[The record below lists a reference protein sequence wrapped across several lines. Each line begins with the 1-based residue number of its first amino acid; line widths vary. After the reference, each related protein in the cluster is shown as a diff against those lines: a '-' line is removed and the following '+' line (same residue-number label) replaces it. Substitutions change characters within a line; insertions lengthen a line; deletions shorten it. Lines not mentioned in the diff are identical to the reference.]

1 MSRSLGG
8 SLPADILD
16 RLSQTALREHL
27 GKVIPFVTVDA
38 QGRPHPMLLSYL
50 EVRAPD
56 PTTLSI
62 VIGAKSRSARNL
74 VESQAG
80 TLLLIEPERTVYLK
94 ARAIDGPL
102 RVGNLAEAGLFVLR
116 VEEVL
121 EDAPADWEGG
131 MRITTGIGYG
141 PVPTL
146 EEPWARATLE
156 ALSSLPRP

>member
-1 MSRSLGG
+1 VSRSLGG

-16 RLSQTALREHL
+16 RLSQAALGRHL
-27 GKVIPFVTVDA
+27 GRVIPFVTVDA

-50 EVRAPD
+50 EVRAAD
-56 PTTLSI
+56 PTTLRI
-62 VIGAKSRSARNL
+62 VIGAGSRSARNL
-74 VESQAG
+74 VERQAG

-94 ARAIDGPL
+94 MRAIDGPL
-102 RVGNLAEAGLFVLR
+102 GVAHLAEAGLFVLR

-131 MRITTGIGYG
+131 MRITAGIGYG

-156 ALSSLPRP
+156 ALSPPPRP